1 MGLVPMGTVET
12 DLRRIRQ
19 RLEAEG
25 WLILR
30 NTGDHTVYGHGERFG
45 RIPVTKG
52 RGDLPQGTAK
62 SIGKAAGWI

>member
-45 RIPVTKG
+45 RIPVPKG

-62 SIGKAAGWI
+62 SIAKAAGWI